1 MSRLLARALLIAALA
16 FAGAPALAR
25 TEIVFWHAME
35 GQLGEATNELVERFN
50 RSQDE
55 FEVKAVFKDGYATLM
70 KDADV
75 AYRQHQ
81 APHLVQVYEVG
92 TQTMLHSG
100 AIIPMERILRQQAV
114 AAERSDLIEA
124 FVAYYAHQ
132 GQLYSAPFNVS
143 TPILYYNRV
152 AFRRAGLLRARSPAQ
167 SSRSYRHR
175 QGGHERDRA
184 PRDLSLIHISEP
196 TRPY

>member
-1 MSRLLARALLIAALA
+1 MCIRDS
-16 FAGAPALAR
+16 
-25 TEIVFWHAME
+25 
-35 GQLGEATNELVERFN
+35 FN

-152 AFRRAGLLRARSPAQ
+152 AFRRAGLPDKAPATWQEVESVSRALLATGAATCGFTTPWLSWTCLLYT
-167 SSRSYRHR
+167 SRCV
-175 QGGHERDRA
+175 
-184 PRDLSLIHISEP
+184 
-196 TRPY
+196 